1 MTIRQTLSNY
11 LISEMTNEELF
22 TELSNSLPFKSQ
34 REHNKW
40 LSLKGTQQWLT
51 MTEKVLK
58 RANTQVYHVKLER
71 GSRIEING
79 TGFYSFEDYYTSI
92 KLEPNENHRFI
103 KEQTIDHI
111 RQQIATSILKNVK
124 RWKDIGIDM
133 ADLRVL

>member
-34 REHNKW
+34 REHSKW

-58 RANTQVYHVKLER
+58 RANTQVYHVKLPQGAR
-71 GSRIEING
+71 FEING
-79 TGFYSFEDYYTSI
+79 TGFYSFEDYYTSV
-92 KLEPNENHRFI
+92 KCEPNEGPRFI
-103 KEQTIDHI
+103 KEQAIDHI

-124 RWKDIGIDM
+124 RWKDIGIDI

>member
-11 LISEMTNEELF
+11 LISEMTDENLF
-22 TELSNSLPFKSQ
+22 NQLEKTLPFKSK
-34 REHNKW
+34 REHTKW

-71 GSRIEING
+71 GSHIEING
-79 TGFYSFEDYYTSI
+79 KGFYSFEDYFTSI

-103 KEQTIDHI
+103 KEQVVDHI
-111 RQQIATSILKNVK
+111 RQQIATNILRNVK
-124 RWKDIGIDM
+124 RWKDIGIDI